1 VHKNKKPC
9 TAMKRHQ
16 RTRID
21 LKILF
26 KGKGTK
32 KIDEVEKDTF
42 SIEVTYFVLLFG
54 DRYSIWQEE
63 KY

>member
-1 VHKNKKPC
+1 
-9 TAMKRHQ
+9 MKRHQ
-16 RTRID
+16 RTKID